1 MGIVSLRIHT
11 ENNFKNKVRFS
22 PVVKSKK
29 QIRKYRKI
37 IKQDVTE
44 SKPEELEL
52 ALLSSD
58 VSKPCFAERN
68 VIFSLHKMR
77 LWADEFFA
85 VYGIISL

>member
-11 ENNFKNKVRFS
+11 ESNFKNKVRFS

-77 LWADEFFA
+77 LWADAFFA